1 MSRARRQQRQQ
12 PAAAPAVGWRAFR
25 PAIWTA
31 MLGVALL
38 LLVSPAYFGALVLG
52 IAIGITVRIQR
63 GRTRRRT
70 AG

>member
-1 MSRARRQQRQQ
+1 M
-12 PAAAPAVGWRAFR
+12 VG
-25 PAIWTA
+25 
-31 MLGVALL
+31 VVLL

-70 AG
+70 TG